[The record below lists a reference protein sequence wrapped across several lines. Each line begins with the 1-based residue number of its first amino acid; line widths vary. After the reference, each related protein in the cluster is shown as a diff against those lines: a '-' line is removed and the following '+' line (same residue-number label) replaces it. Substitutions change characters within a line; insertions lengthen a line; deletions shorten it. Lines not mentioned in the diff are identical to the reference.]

1 MVRLVVLTLW
11 LSACTVVSKD
21 TPKLGEQ
28 VEAPFGYQIYIK
40 NCKRSHC
47 PVKE

>member
-1 MVRLVVLTLW
+1 MVRLIVLTLW
-11 LSACTVVSKD
+11 LSGCTVVSKD
-21 TPKLGEQ
+21 APKLGEQ

-40 NCKRSHC
+40 NYKRSHC